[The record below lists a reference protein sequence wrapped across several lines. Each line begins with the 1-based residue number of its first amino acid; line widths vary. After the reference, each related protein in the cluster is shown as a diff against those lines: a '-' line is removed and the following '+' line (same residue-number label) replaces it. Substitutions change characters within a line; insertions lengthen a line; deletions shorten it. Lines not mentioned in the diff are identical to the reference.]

1 MLVVNEFGRY
11 TVPDPK
17 AQKLSRSKSIVGS
30 GPVTAPLLSKGIIWK
45 IHKPCICKLCSF
57 QRLSSLI
64 SFLTNDDEKTF
75 KVEETLKLLEIH
87 RRIYS
92 LYLSWENT
100 KKDEGH
106 SRILLFPSAFQKW
119 LNHFQVHRGLDE
131 ILKIRII
138 QLTCKCNWFLHASW
152 IEVKLILKL

>member
-1 MLVVNEFGRY
+1 MLVVNQFGRY

-100 KKDEGH
+100 KKGWRTLAYFTFSFCFSKVIEPF
-106 SRILLFPSAFQKW
+106 SSPSWTWWNFENPDNTAYLQM
-119 LNHFQVHRGLDE
+119 
-131 ILKIRII
+131 
-138 QLTCKCNWFLHASW
+138 
-152 IEVKLILKL
+152 